1 MSGMIYRY
9 RNGITLA
16 AGILIIFALILNLFE
31 INGLRDLALVTA
43 TFIAGLPVL
52 IKALQALRMRVF
64 SIELLVTLA
73 VIGAVAIEEYMESA
87 AVTFLFLFGSFL
99 EARTLEKTRSSLK
112 ELMDMAPQK
121 AVVIRDG
128 KQVTIA
134 ADDVMKGDRVIIRS
148 GGKVPV
154 DGRVV
159 SGQALLNEAA
169 VTGESIPVWKK
180 VNDPVF
186 SGTVADSGFIEVEA
200 ERVGDETTFARII
213 ELVEEAQETKSK
225 TEKFFDQFSR
235 IYTPAVVLLSI
246 IVYLITRD
254 LHLAITF
261 LVIACPGALVI
272 GVPVSNVAGIGNGA
286 KNGVLIKGGEVM
298 ERLARVNTLV
308 FDKTGTLTEGKPE
321 VTAIKTFDRFD
332 ATKLLSLV
340 ARAESISEHPLGQA
354 IVREAKRRKLDLSNK
369 PKEGKI
375 VKGQGMLA
383 KIDDHRLVIGNR
395 KFLESKQIPVTEEI
409 AQYAISQEMAGNSAV
424 LAAVDGQ
431 VAGVISIADQI
442 REDASRILP
451 ELKRNGIK
459 KILMLTGDNKHT
471 AALVAKKLNLDGY
484 TAEMLPEDK
493 VRYINKLKEEGNI
506 VAMAGDGINDAPAIA
521 TADLGLAM
529 GQGGTDISMETA
541 DVVLMHDKLTQL
553 SHAYSLAQATV
564 RNMKQNILFA
574 VSTVVVLLIG
584 VLAGSVHLASGMFIH
599 EASILLVILNAMR
612 LIRFNHKSDQK
623 ATSPVQW
630 GEAK

>member
-121 AVVIRDG
+121 AVVIRGG

-148 GGKVPV
+148 GGKIPV

-308 FDKTGTLTEGKPE
+308 F
-321 VTAIKTFDRFD
+321 
-332 ATKLLSLV
+332 
-340 ARAESISEHPLGQA
+340 
-354 IVREAKRRKLDLSNK
+354 
-369 PKEGKI
+369 
-375 VKGQGMLA
+375 
-383 KIDDHRLVIGNR
+383 
-395 KFLESKQIPVTEEI
+395 
-409 AQYAISQEMAGNSAV
+409 
-424 LAAVDGQ
+424 
-431 VAGVISIADQI
+431 
-442 REDASRILP
+442 
-451 ELKRNGIK
+451 
-459 KILMLTGDNKHT
+459 
-471 AALVAKKLNLDGY
+471 
-484 TAEMLPEDK
+484 
-493 VRYINKLKEEGNI
+493 
-506 VAMAGDGINDAPAIA
+506 
-521 TADLGLAM
+521 
-529 GQGGTDISMETA
+529 
-541 DVVLMHDKLTQL
+541 
-553 SHAYSLAQATV
+553 
-564 RNMKQNILFA
+564 
-574 VSTVVVLLIG
+574 
-584 VLAGSVHLASGMFIH
+584 
-599 EASILLVILNAMR
+599 
-612 LIRFNHKSDQK
+612 
-623 ATSPVQW
+623 
-630 GEAK
+630 